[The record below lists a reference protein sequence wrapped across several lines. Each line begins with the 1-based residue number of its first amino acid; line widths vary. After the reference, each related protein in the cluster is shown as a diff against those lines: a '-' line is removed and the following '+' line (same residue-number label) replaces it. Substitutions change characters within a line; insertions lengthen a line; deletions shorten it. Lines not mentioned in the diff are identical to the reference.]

1 MLCSNNKLNETMN
14 VLEEEEDEEEIG
26 HGDEDY
32 QNEQQQMVC
41 FKLTYVGLKHSPVN
55 CLIKF

>member
-1 MLCSNNKLNETMN
+1 MN